1 MKDFKEL
8 GLKPELIK
16 ALDDLNIVESS
27 EIQEK
32 AIPFLLKNEADFV
45 GLAKTGTGKTAA
57 FALPLLQLIDPS
69 LNQIQALVLVPTREL
84 GNQVLRNIEA
94 FSAYLPEIN
103 LVSTLGG
110 VPIKPQIQAIKSGAH
125 LIVATPGRLLDLID
139 DKFIDLSKVNFLVVD
154 EADEM
159 LTALSDGFREIAA
172 VLPKKRRT
180 WLFSA
185 TMPTTVKSIVND
197 FMGADHFALKIDQV
211 TKANENIDHQYM
223 VVNAIQKL
231 DILTHFLNE
240 KSGEQ
245 GIIFCKTKAA
255 VNKLAKNLAINK
267 FSVGALHG
275 SLAQPIRERTMD
287 QFKNKQLTLL
297 VASDLASRGL
307 DVEDLSFVVNYHLPD
322 VSDVYVHRTGRTAR
336 AGKTGLALTII
347 QEDEIEALHAME
359 NEIGI
364 ELKVRNRPAA
374 ESLEENNALLW
385 ATKIF
390 KTRPNHDI
398 SKDLRTNIHSIFHH
412 LTKEELI
419 DKLLSGFVAKQK
431 DEVLKLEAGK
441 VEKKKWKG
449 PRKD

>member
-1 MKDFKEL
+1 MKNL
-8 GLKPELIK
+8 GLKPELI
-16 ALDDLNIVESS
+16 AVLDDLNITEAS
-27 EIQEK
+27 EIQAK

-69 LNQIQALVLVPTREL
+69 LKHIQALILVPTREL

-94 FSAYLPEIN
+94 FGVYLPDLKII
-103 LVSTLGG
+103 STLGG
-110 VPIKPQIQAIKSGAH
+110 VPIKPQIQGIKAGVH
-125 LIVATPGRLLDLID
+125 LVVATPGRLLDLID
-139 DKFIDLSKVNFLVVD
+139 DKCIDLSQLSFLVLD

-159 LTALSDGFREIAA
+159 LTALSEGFREISA

-185 TMPTTVKSIVND
+185 TMPTTVKGIVND
-197 FMGADHFALKIDQV
+197 FMGSDHFALKVDQV

-223 VVNAIQKL
+223 IVNAIQKL
-231 DILTHFLNE
+231 EILTHFLNE
-240 KSGEQ
+240 NAGQQ

-275 SLAQPIRERTMD
+275 SLAQPIRDRTMD
-287 QFKNKQLTLL
+287 QFKHKQLSIL

-307 DVEDLSFVVNYHLPD
+307 DVEDLSFVINYHLPD

-336 AGKTGLALTII
+336 AGKNGLALSII

-359 NEIGI
+359 KEIGV
-364 ELKVRNRPAA
+364 LLSLRKKPAA
-374 ESLEENNALLW
+374 ESLEENNAILW

-390 KTRPNHDI
+390 KTKPNHAV
-398 SKDLRTNIHSIFHH
+398 SKELKTNLHTIFHH

-419 DKLLSGFVAKQK
+419 DKLIAGFVSKQK
-431 DEVLKLEAGK
+431 EEVLKQEAGK

-449 PRKD
+449 KPQS